1 MPYTEDRAAW
11 FEGQGLWQHIPES
24 DWRDWTWQ
32 LKNRITTVEQLEQ
45 FMTLT
50 PDEKAGCA
58 FANQKLALAITPYF
72 FNLIDRNDPDCPLRK
87 LSSNHQRRRGPAF
100 VSGGPR
106 SAQPEREA
114 GEAGGEGELTPFR

>member
-1 MPYTEDRAAW
+1 MPYTEDRSAW

-24 DWRDWTWQ
+24 DWQDWAWQ
-32 LKNRITTVEQLEQ
+32 LKNRLTTVEQLER

-72 FNLIDRNDPDCPLRK
+72 FNLIDRNDPECPIRK
-87 LSSNHQRRRGPAF
+87 QLIPRGGEMIHNF
-100 VSGGPR
+100 GQKGL
-106 SAQPEREA
+106 PER
-114 GEAGGEGELTPFR
+114 